1 MKYNVSHF
9 ESHFYKASSTL
20 EKHGRRVKFWLWA
33 TYLSLAGIVLCV
45 LTCFVCVIVFAV
57 DESALMFI
65 PKICLPTFF
74 FLLILAMHRHR
85 FWMDKATLQSGL
97 CNVLQSALLDAHAHN
112 ASVSTDEAN

>member
-1 MKYNVSHF
+1 MKYDITHI
-9 ESHFYKASSTL
+9 ETHFYEANSTL
-20 EKHGRRVKFWLWA
+20 EQHHRKAKLWRCA
-33 TYLSLAGIVLCV
+33 AYLSLVGIVLCV

-85 FWMDKATLQSGL
+85 FWVDKATLQSGL
-97 CNVLQSALLDAHAHN
+97 CNVLQSALLNAHAHN
-112 ASVSTDEAN
+112 GSVSTDEAN